1 MNPKVSIELDTSQWW
16 AAVSCLRGHVDSM
29 PKLADHL
36 VRSISKPCPSSLEET
51 YDEAN
56 ELMELDAL

>member
-16 AAVSCLRGHVDSM
+16 AAVSCLRGNVDSM

-36 VRSISKPCPSSLEET
+36 VRSISKPCKSEDLQEVM
-51 YDEAN
+51 DDA
-56 ELMELDAL
+56 LLELDAL